1 MVEGER
7 AVALRGAKDG
17 KTHVLNRYYTASN
30 HPRPESFRED
40 LHHAGL
46 SDCAISFYADIAA
59 GAESGWD
66 FSSRWIRPD
75 IMPGGPGEYPL
86 ERISTTAVVP
96 VDLNTFLYRM
106 ERNMARLHDY
116 VLARQTGSAGAG
128 PLLPSDSR
136 ASFVSPKAQV
146 FADASAKR
154 ALAMEQLLWDHERGG
169 WKDYWMSATSTGK
182 PSGAAAGREDVRP
195 ASNFAPL
202 WGRVLENPALAPLAA
217 ARKQQAVA
225 ALKASG
231 LLQVGGVQTT
241 AVETVQQWDGINVW
255 APLVHM
261 VVDGLEGVG
270 SAEASDLARGLAKAW
285 LESNYLGWAASGQMH
300 EKYHGKIPGARGEG
314 GEYLPQVG
322 FGWTNGVV
330 LHFLKTYGP
339 QLLAAQ
345 K

>member
-1 MVEGER
+1 MNVKRFG
-7 AVALRGAKDG
+7 G
-17 KTHVLNRYYTASN
+17 
-30 HPRPESFRED
+30 
-40 LHHAGL
+40 
-46 SDCAISFYADIAA
+46 IYANIAA

-75 IMPGGPGEYPL
+75 AKAGAKAGSTDEYPL
-86 ERISTTAVVP
+86 ERIATTAVVP
-96 VDLNTFLYRM
+96 VDLNTYLYRM

-116 VLARQTGSAGAG
+116 LLARQTASATAATPG

-136 ASFVSPKAQV
+136 ASFVSPKAQA
-146 FADASAKR
+146 FAEASAKR
-154 ALAMEQLLWDHERGG
+154 ALAMEQLLWDRERGG
-169 WKDYWMSATSTGK
+169 WKDYWMPATSTGK
-182 PSGAAAGREDVRP
+182 PSGSSPREDVRP

-202 WGRVLENPALAPLAA
+202 WGRVLENPALAPVAA

-241 AVETVQQWDGINVW
+241 AVETVQQWDGVNVW

-285 LESNYLGWAASGQMH
+285 LESNYLGWANSGQMH
-300 EKYHGKIPGARGEG
+300 EKYHSKIPGARGEG

-339 QLLAAQ
+339 HLLAAQ
-345 K
+345 QQQQHK